1 MARLV
6 QWLVANG
13 DLMGRDIYP
22 AMSGGMRAMRQ
33 LEVVSNN
40 LANVNTAGFKADR
53 PSFTLHRTAGASQD
67 GAEGRLAGAYASMG
81 GAHTDWQQG
90 VLRDTGA
97 QTDLAL
103 VGQDGF
109 FRLQAGPEEAADS
122 YLTRDGSFVVD
133 GDGYLTARS
142 GHRVLDDGGGPI
154 NVGAAGFEVNEQGHV
169 LVDGGKTATVGIFDV
184 ADRTLLSKVG
194 GNRFSVQ
201 VGTEV
206 VTANAEVVQGSLE
219 SSNVEPVRALTEL
232 IALSRYYQAFQ
243 RNLQT
248 SSELDQALSNRVGKI
263 DQ

>member
-1 MARLV
+1 
-6 QWLVANG
+6 
-13 DLMGRDIYP
+13 MGRDIYP
-22 AMSGGMRAMRQ
+22 AMSGGIRAMRQ

-53 PSFTLHRTAGASQD
+53 PSFTLHRPEGAEAG
-67 GAEGRLAGAYASMG
+67 GAEGRLAGAYATLD
-81 GAHTDWQQG
+81 GAQTDWRQG

-103 VGQDGF
+103 VGEDGF
-109 FRLQAGPEEAADS
+109 FRLEAGPGDAADS
-122 YLTRDGSFVVD
+122 FLTRDGAFVVN

-142 GHRVLDDGGGPI
+142 GHRVMDDAGGPI
-154 NVGAAGFEVNEQGHV
+154 NVGGANFEVNEQGDV
-169 LVDGGKTATVGIFDV
+169 LVGGAKRATVGVYDV
-184 ADRTLLSKVG
+184 DDRTALSKVG
-194 GNRFSVQ
+194 GNRFAVEPGSA
-201 VGTEV
+201 V
-206 VTANAEVVQGSLE
+206 VAANAEVIQGSLE

-248 SSELDQALSNRVGKI
+248 SSELDKALSDRVGKV